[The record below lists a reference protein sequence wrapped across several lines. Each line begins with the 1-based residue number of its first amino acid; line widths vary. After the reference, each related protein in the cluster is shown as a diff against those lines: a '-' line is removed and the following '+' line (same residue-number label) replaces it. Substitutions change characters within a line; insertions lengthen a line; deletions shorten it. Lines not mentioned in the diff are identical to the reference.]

1 MKWPSVSPDLNPI
14 ENLWDFID
22 NELRKMKP
30 TNVKELE
37 QMIQTIWD
45 RITCFQCKVLVDSMP
60 RRIDR
65 CIKCGV
71 VHLVNTKLTISKL
84 FIKYSRRFY
93 IFDQ

>member
-1 MKWPSVSPDLNPI
+1 MKWPSVSRDLNPI

-45 RITCFQCKVLVDSMP
+45 RITCLQCKVLVDSMA
-60 RRIDR
+60 RRIYR
-65 CIKCGV
+65 CIKCGGG
-71 VHLVNTKLTISKL
+71 TFSK
-84 FIKYSRRFY
+84 Y
-93 IFDQ
+93 

>member
-1 MKWPSVSPDLNPI
+1 MKWPSVSRDLNPI

-45 RITCFQCKVLVDSMP
+45 RITCFQCKVLV
-60 RRIDR
+60 
-65 CIKCGV
+65 G
-71 VHLVNTKLTISKL
+71 
-84 FIKYSRRFY
+84 
-93 IFDQ
+93 